1 VRPARVSTPGG
12 VVRHSADQT
21 CIRATVAVRK
31 ATSDSTSHCIKQN
44 ASSVREKDKVAAD
57 GKGVRDVIPT
67 PDLRIGTGSARS
79 ETRPDRGRLPL
90 MAVGPLSCS
99 AI

>member
-57 GKGVRDVIPT
+57 GKGSP
-67 PDLRIGTGSARS
+67 A
-79 ETRPDRGRLPL
+79 
-90 MAVGPLSCS
+90 AVCLSS
-99 AI
+99 PHVTIAN